1 MAQPQRTKPVHV
13 PEGGPPQVALPAPEI
28 LAELGEDGIFALL
41 AAFYVRLEM
50 TELRPWFPEDMHE
63 ASEHSA
69 AFFVQLMG
77 GRPLFVERFGPPRM
91 RMRHIP
97 FEIDEPA
104 RRIWLE
110 AFHATIAAAIE
121 KDEFPAGAR
130 GQLPRFP
137 GQLLRVDGERGAN
150 GAVT

>member
-13 PEGGPPQVALPAPEI
+13 PEGGPPELALPAPEI
-28 LAELGEDGIFALL
+28 LEVLGEDGVFALL
-41 AAFYVRLEM
+41 AAFYVRLEE

-69 AFFVQLMG
+69 AFFVQVMG

-104 RRIWLE
+104 RRIWLD
-110 AFHATIAAAIE
+110 AFHATIEAAIE
-121 KDEFPAGAR
+121 KDEFPAEHADSFR
-130 GQLPRFP
+130 TFLDSFSAWMVNVAP
-137 GQLLRVDGERGAN
+137 VER
-150 GAVT
+150 